1 MSEPAR
7 YSLTSI
13 LVTSAGVFTALAA
26 GGLATRIGPWYRAL
40 RRPSWQPPDWAF
52 APAWTTIFVLLAV
65 SIVLSWG
72 SPEATPARRTAL
84 VAAVVVN
91 LLLNFFWSV
100 LFFRLERP
108 DWALVEV
115 VPLWLS
121 IVALIV
127 VCAPLSR
134 LGAALLAPYLLW
146 VSFAAV
152 LNRAVVRLNGPFP
165 NA

>member
-1 MSEPAR
+1 VIDTAR
-7 YSLTSI
+7 YSLASI
-13 LVTSAGVFTALAA
+13 VTTAVAVFTALAA

-52 APAWTTIFVLLAV
+52 APAWTTIFVLLGV
-65 SIVLSWG
+65 SIVLAWN
-72 SPEATPARRTAL
+72 SPDATPGRRTAL
-84 VAAVVVN
+84 VAAVAVN

-134 LGAALLAPYLLW
+134 LGAGLLAPYLVW

>member
-1 MSEPAR
+1 MIDTAR
-7 YSLTSI
+7 YSLASI
-13 LVTSAGVFTALAA
+13 ITTAVGVFTALAA
-26 GGLATRIGPWYRAL
+26 GGLATRIGQWYRAL

-65 SIVLSWG
+65 SIVLAWNAPG
-72 SPEATPARRTAL
+72 ATPGQRTAL

-134 LGAALLAPYLLW
+134 LAAGLLAPYLLW